1 MRGAPHNGAW
11 GHGGEDEQMPSRSE
25 VRRHILSVAPLLRS
39 KREERVPSQPRRTR
53 SLGGKRRIG
62 AFGLFPESS
71 IQDLESGGNRK
82 LVLLDI

>member
-1 MRGAPHNGAW
+1 MKRGATLTM
-11 GHGGEDEQMPSRSE
+11 QSRTS
-25 VRRHILSVAPLLRS
+25 LRS

-71 IQDLESGGNRK
+71 IQDLESGSNRK
-82 LVLLDI
+82 LVLLVI